1 MKNNTANLKLVNPA
15 TGEFDWDLAWW
26 QNNEILDSFPGV
38 KALSSAELPAE
49 PWTGQLVFL
58 WDSSS
63 LLAWNG
69 QCWLDL
75 TSGAFLKLKCGDGEI
90 LRGRLV
96 ALDEGDR
103 VVSAEGETPALRI
116 LGIAVA
122 SALPGEKVLVKTRG
136 RVRAPE
142 FDLEAGQVY
151 YAGPEGELSA
161 EAQAGQEPVG
171 IALAVDVLLLRI

>member
-1 MKNNTANLKLVNPA
+1 MKNGTANLKLVNPT

-38 KALSSAELPAE
+38 KTLSSAELPVE

-58 WDSSS
+58 WDSAA
-63 LLAWNG
+63 LLVWNG
-69 QCWLDL
+69 ECWLDL
-75 TSGAFLKLKCGDGEI
+75 TSGAFLKLKCGDSEI
-90 LRGRLV
+90 LRGQLV
-96 ALDEGDR
+96 ALDGEGM
-103 VVSAEGETPALRI
+103 VVAAAGETPTLRV

-136 RVRAPE
+136 RVRVPE
-142 FDLEAGQVY
+142 FDLKAGQVY
-151 YAGPEGELSA
+151 YAEHEGGLSA

-171 IALAVDVLLLRI
+171 IALAVDVLLLRL